1 VNSANFGLGTAG
13 EVIMALGRWMLD
25 AFGRI
30 QIEKHWVQ
38 IEGHSMHCLKA
49 GAGPELILLHG
60 LLGTASTWEL
70 TIPDLAAESTVYA
83 VDALGIGESE
93 RVPGIDATPEAQA
106 ARLIAFMDESN
117 ILSADFLA
125 TSHGGAVALTL
136 AAKYP
141 GRVRTLMLH
150 APANPFSRLT
160 DPLINFYLSGL
171 GTWFAHRVASLP
183 EPMQALALGRM
194 YGDPT
199 HLREG
204 SLGKYIGSLR
214 VPGTVDYV
222 LSMLRTWFDDMVRLE
237 TALEHVRPFPV
248 LLLWGD
254 RDRAVSLASAQD
266 LRRCFDRAEFELLP
280 GTGHLPYEEC
290 PEVLTRLVNS
300 FLSRMRESG
309 PQLVRNSSRLA

>member
-1 VNSANFGLGTAG
+1 
-13 EVIMALGRWMLD
+13 MALARWMLD
-25 AFGRI
+25 AFGRV
-30 QIEKHWVQ
+30 QIEKHWVEV
-38 IEGHSMHCLKA
+38 EGHQMHCLKA

-70 TIPDLAAESTVYA
+70 IIPSLAEESTIYA

-93 RVPGIDATPEAQA
+93 RVPGIEATLEAQA
-106 ARLIAFMDESN
+106 SRIVKFMDASA
-117 ILSADFLA
+117 IRCADFLA

-141 GRVRTLMLH
+141 TRVKNLLLH
-150 APANPFSRLT
+150 APANPFSHLA
-160 DPLINFYLSGL
+160 DPLVRFYLSGL

-199 HLREG
+199 QLRDG
-204 SLGKYIGSLR
+204 SLGKYINSLR
-214 VPGTVDYV
+214 VPGTVAYV
-222 LSMLRTWFDDMVRLE
+222 LSILKTWFDDMGKLE
-237 TALEHVRPFPV
+237 FALQHVRRFPT

-254 RDRAVSLASAQD
+254 RDRAVSLESAQG
-266 LRRCFDRAEFELLP
+266 LRRCFDQAELVELP

-290 PEVLTRLVNS
+290 PETLTRLVNS
-300 FLSRMRESG
+300 FLVRMRGEGESG
-309 PQLVRNSSRLA
+309 PQLVQSRSRLG